1 MKMPDI
7 KVKGMSCGHCAA
19 AVTKAM
25 QSLPGV
31 SEVKVDLA
39 SGRVTYQSAG
49 PVPAEAVAR
58 VIKAAGY
65 EVLPV

>member
-1 MKMPDI
+1 MPEI

-19 AVTKAM
+19 AVTKAL

-31 SEVKVDLA
+31 SEVQVDLDR
-39 SGRVTYQSAG
+39 GRVTYQSAA
-49 PVPAEAVAR
+49 PVDPGEVAR

-65 EVLPV
+65 EVAAV